1 MDDVLSFIGY
11 GPVQVLMFI
20 LTSITA
26 MGFGFEMVI
35 FASINIPLQ
44 KQMNITELEFTVLP
58 ASTNVANLLGSLFY
72 PFLSDR
78 YNLIFLP
85 IDNCMYRFRT

>member
-1 MDDVLSFIGY
+1 MDDILSFIGY
-11 GPVQVLMFI
+11 GPAQLLMFL

-44 KQMNITELEFTVLP
+44 KQMNISEVEFTALP
-58 ASTNVANLLGSLFY
+58 ASTNVANLVGSLFY
-72 PFLSDR
+72 PLLSDR
-78 YNLIFLP
+78 
-85 IDNCMYRFRT
+85 